1 MSVVVVLEGLTS
13 LLSAL
18 KTAARRFDWQCL
30 GRGSELD
37 IWMYRRIGWLVCWD
51 VVGEKFSAELAASL
65 G

>member
-18 KTAARRFDWQCL
+18 KTAA
-30 GRGSELD
+30 RGSELD